1 MNFKKLLILFLFGII
16 SLYASPLAVL
26 ADDLGVSPPYIRN
39 AGLAP
44 GSHYEQTIY
53 LTRSDAEE
61 DLEVQIEFGVPGA
74 SNWFSIDKGNKF
86 ILPKGETK
94 FPLIF
99 SVDVPTQSAFGRYK
113 GNIRITTKSAQD
125 KEGGQVTLA
134 FGILVDV
141 DINVVAMKI
150 VDYRIRGIKV
160 ADVEEAYKIGFINPP
175 GIVNFSMQIENKGNV
190 KSSPSKVMLAIYD
203 SQRTKIINT
212 IETSKV
218 PKVKPFSTE
227 WVTARVPVYIQAG
240 SYPAVYKIYRDDIV
254 ISQGDIHLSVMP
266 KDQVKDYKGATFFDL
281 KLTDQLALIGLGIII
296 LAILFFI
303 GFGIYKAIQGNNNR
317 ERRIREPRV
326 KKEPRTVRK
335 VVRRIVRRKKSKK
348 E

>member
-1 MNFKKLLILFLFGII
+1 MNFKKLLIVTIFAII
-16 SLYASPLAVL
+16 SIYTYPFVAL

-44 GSHYEQTIY
+44 GSHYEQTIF

-99 SVDVPTQSAFGRYK
+99 SVDVPAQSAFGRYK
-113 GNIRITTKSAQD
+113 GNIRITTKSAQE
-125 KEGGQVTLA
+125 KEGGQVSLA

-150 VDYRIRGIKV
+150 VDYRVRGVKIN
-160 ADVEEAYKIGFINPP
+160 DVEETYKIGFINPP
-175 GIVNFSMQIENKGNV
+175 GIVNFSVQIENKGNV
-190 KSSPSKVMLAIYD
+190 KSSPSKVMLVIYD
-203 SQRTKIINT
+203 SQRTKIIQT
-212 IETSKV
+212 IETSQV

-227 WVTARVPVYIQAG
+227 WVTARIPVFIQAG
-240 SYPAVYKIYRDDIV
+240 SYPAVYKIYRDDNV

-281 KLTDQLALIGLGIII
+281 KLTDQLSLIVFGIII
-296 LAILFFI
+296 LSILFFI
-303 GFGIYKAIQGNNNR
+303 GFGIYKAINHNQTSGQY
-317 ERRIREPRV
+317 IREPRV
-326 KKEPRTVRK
+326 RKEPRTTRK
-335 VVRRIVRRKKSKK
+335 VVKRIVRRKKIKK